1 MAPEY
6 AMQGQYSVKSDVFS
20 LGVLILEI
28 VTGRKNSSLDN
39 SGESVDLLSLMSTS
53 VQLTKNNVQN

>member
-6 AMQGQYSVKSDVFS
+6 AMHGQYSVKSDVFS
-20 LGVLILEI
+20 LGVLILEM

-39 SGESVDLLSLMSTS
+39 SEASIDLLSLVSTS
-53 VQLTKNNVQN
+53 ICS